1 MASWGVKCAE
11 LSTAEKLNKTAQYS
25 EYVHT
30 PQFAIYHVVG
40 CFNFNFMITMLS
52 IIVAIIFVAL
62 VYWLGNYVLDTF
74 YEDFV
79 IQLVSTIY
87 GVILLIGFGLVGLLA
102 FVIYFVIRELLLNTL

>member
-1 MASWGVKCAE
+1 
-11 LSTAEKLNKTAQYS
+11 
-25 EYVHT
+25 
-30 PQFAIYHVVG
+30 
-40 CFNFNFMITMLS
+40 MLS